1 MMNPC
6 RLWDHNVII
15 DVLMACII
23 LHNMVVEDEEDLVLK
38 PIIKLFDNIQMR
50 RRLTFVEYVECI
62 NEIEN

>member
-1 MMNPC
+1 M
-6 RLWDHNVII
+6 II